1 MQMYFAK
8 LRAARW
14 MTFLEAARELQTFC
28 DRQGWKS
35 SKVGGLT
42 RAIGLTL
49 IAGFGTEESFVRAWL
64 AEYPGRI
71 SDAASFARKNRVLLL
86 QSRDGIGI
94 DVSLGAL
101 PFEELAIRHAT
112 EFSFAPGLSIRTCS
126 AEDLL
131 VLKLFACRPLDLR
144 DAEGVALRQGE
155 RLDWDTWNSSC
166 VRWPNSRASQE
177 FWRRSRGCAA
187 SNLCPRRAAWITRAS
202 DSTGGQASGIYPAI
216 FSRLH
221 PA

>member
-1 MQMYFAK
+1 MNDV
-8 LRAARW
+8 
-14 MTFLEAARELQTFC
+14 LEAAHELQLFC
-28 DRQGWKS
+28 DSQGWKS
-35 SKVGGLT
+35 CVIGGIAVMRWGEPRVT
-42 RAIGLTL
+42 RDVDLTL
-49 IAGFGTEESFVRAWL
+49 LAGFGLEDSFIRALL
-64 AEYPGRI
+64 AEYAARI
-71 SDAASFARKNRVLLL
+71 SDAASFARENRVLLL

-155 RLDWDTWNSSC
+155 RLDWEYVEQQLRPLAELKGEPGILEALAR
-166 VRWPNSRASQE
+166 VRS
-177 FWRRSRGCAA
+177 
-187 SNLCPRRAAWITRAS
+187 L
-202 DSTGGQASGIYPAI
+202 
-216 FSRLH
+216 
-221 PA
+221 